1 MCPANHRPE
10 DASEGPLTPS
20 PNTPSSMPTT
30 PSKPIS
36 QARRRILIVD
46 DHPVVRAGLVQQLSR
61 EPDLMVCAQ
70 AGSAAQALAA
80 VEQHRPD
87 LALVDINL
95 PGRSGLELI
104 RDIRVMA
111 PKLPLLVL
119 SMHDES
125 VFAERVLR
133 AGGRGYV
140 SKEAGGERVIE
151 AIRRV
156 LSGQIYVSE
165 SVSTRLLDS
174 LAGKHP
180 VRTVSPAEQL
190 TDRELEVFT
199 LIGQAKETKEIA
211 RRLHMSGKTVEA
223 HRAAIKRKLK
233 LKTGPELTRHA
244 VLWVEAVN

>member
-1 MCPANHRPE
+1 MPT
-10 DASEGPLTPS
+10 SQSTPS
-20 PNTPSSMPTT
+20 PRTR
-30 PSKPIS
+30 K
-36 QARRRILIVD
+36 RILIVD
-46 DHPVVRAGLVQQLSR
+46 DHPIVREGLVQQINR
-61 EPDLMVCAQ
+61 EADLVVCAQ
-70 AGSAAQALAA
+70 ASNASHALGA
-80 VEQHRPD
+80 VEEHKPD
-87 LALVDINL
+87 LVLVDINL

-104 RDIRVMA
+104 RDLRAVS
-111 PKLPLLVL
+111 PRLPMLVL

-140 SKEAGGERVIE
+140 SKEAGGDKLLE

-165 SVSTRLLDS
+165 TVSTRLLDS
-174 LAGKHP
+174 LSGKHSA
-180 VRTVSPAEQL
+180 RTVSPVEQL

-211 RRLHMSGKTVEA
+211 RRLNMSGKTAEA

-244 VLWVEAVN
+244 VLWVEATH

>member
-1 MCPANHRPE
+1 M
-10 DASEGPLTPS
+10 
-20 PNTPSSMPTT
+20 
-30 PSKPIS
+30 
-36 QARRRILIVD
+36 LIVD
-46 DHPVVRAGLVQQLSR
+46 DHPIVREGLVQQINR
-61 EPDLMVCAQ
+61 EPDLVVCAQ
-70 AGSAAQALAA
+70 ASNASHALAA
-80 VEQHRPD
+80 VEEHQPD
-87 LALVDINL
+87 IVLVDINL

-104 RDIRVMA
+104 RDLGAVA
-111 PKLPLLVL
+111 PELPILVL

-140 SKEAGGERVIE
+140 SKETGGDKLLE

-165 SVSTRLLDS
+165 TVSTRLLDS

-180 VRTVSPAEQL
+180 ARTVSPVEQL

-199 LIGQAKETKEIA
+199 LIGQARETKEIA
-211 RRLHMSGKTVEA
+211 RRLNMSGKTVEA

-233 LKTGPELTRHA
+233 LRTGPELTRHA
-244 VLWVEAVN
+244 VLWVEATQ

>member
-1 MCPANHRPE
+1 MPPAESRCAANPR
-10 DASEGPLTPS
+10 
-20 PNTPSSMPTT
+20 
-30 PSKPIS
+30 K
-36 QARRRILIVD
+36 RILIVD
-46 DHPVVRAGLVQQLSR
+46 DHLIVREGLIQQLNR
-61 EPDLMVCAQ
+61 ESDLMVCAQ
-70 AGSAAQALAA
+70 ASNASQALAA
-80 VEQHRPD
+80 AQEHKPD
-87 LALVDINL
+87 LVLVDINL

-104 RDIRVMA
+104 RDLHTVE
-111 PKLPLLVL
+111 PELPTLVL

-140 SKEAGGERVIE
+140 SKEAGGDILLA

-165 SVSTRLLDS
+165 TVSTRLLDS
-174 LAGKHP
+174 LSSKHP
-180 VRTVSPAEQL
+180 TRTVSPVEQL

-211 RRLHMSGKTVEA
+211 RRLNMSGKTVEA

-244 VLWVEAVN
+244 VLWVEATK